1 MLPCSLIHAY
11 IPLYLTMEIWMII
24 KILVLQWN
32 WFILLVHCHV
42 HWNSLKLPKSTNI
55 EATFRQFLP
64 TLQKIF
70 YLKMSEHVSC
80 IFGEQKVKCY
90 WWWSRNMMA
99 FSKFLF
105 HYHRYLKI
113 MKILLK
119 NMSTAQRFS
128 SLSHFIF
135 LHILSI
141 SIWLKYRMW
150 NFS

>member
-64 TLQKIF
+64 TLQKKF
-70 YLKMSEHVSC
+70 YLKMSEQFSC

-99 FSKFLF
+99 ILKFLF

-113 MKILLK
+113 MKNTVTKYVYRSKI
-119 NMSTAQRFS
+119 
-128 SLSHFIF
+128 FIF
-135 LHILSI
+135 VTFYLPTHPF
-141 SIWLKYRMW
+141 
-150 NFS
+150 NFYMTKI